1 MKLALLGCDS
11 DALQLVRYLA
21 RVREHQLV
29 RVFEA
34 DSFREELQ
42 RLVPAATWG
51 EQWETL
57 LAGAEVDAVILGRE
71 KRTGQRDDV
80 RIDQLRKLVQG
91 AVPLLLVHPACEAI
105 VALELDM
112 IRRDS
117 HCPMA
122 VYFPGC
128 GHPVVTRLAELSRAG
143 GDSQIGVVEQ
153 IVFERTMARRE
164 RQDVLTQLS
173 RDADWLRQLL
183 GETRRVNATGDAAS
197 LANLSVHISGPGD
210 LAARWTVLPAS
221 GDAGGQI
228 VLFGSTG
235 RAVLNLSAAAWSLE
249 INGEEVDSE
258 SPDDWCAERAALDSL
273 AAAIAGQSPS
283 PDWSDVCRD
292 LDLVDAAE
300 RSAKRGRAIDL
311 QNVVVTEADTFKSLM
326 SAGSCLLLLLAA
338 VCAFVFTVIEGVRMA
353 GNSAAPGTVSP
364 WRYWPVCL
372 LTPLIIF
379 LLLQCL
385 QMVFKAPLRAE
396 NSASEP
402 RKTSSEG

>member
-1 MKLALLGCDS
+1 MKLALLGCDP
-11 DALQLVRYLA
+11 DALQLVRYVA
-21 RVREHQLV
+21 RDPAHQLV
-29 RVFEA
+29 GVFEA
-34 DSFREELQ
+34 DDFRADLQ
-42 RLVPAATWG
+42 RLAPAAAWG
-51 EQWETL
+51 GEWESL
-57 LAGAEVDAVILGRE
+57 LASTDVEAVIVARNERPGPN
-71 KRTGQRDDV
+71 DDV
-80 RIDQLRKLVQG
+80 RADQLRKLVQG

-105 VALELDM
+105 IALELDM

-128 GHPVVTRLAELSRAG
+128 GHPAVTRLAELARG
-143 GDSQIGVVEQ
+143 GGGAQIGTVEQ

-164 RQDVLTQLS
+164 RHDVLTQLS

-183 GETRRVNATGDAAS
+183 GETRRVCATGDAIS

-221 GDAGGQI
+221 GEPGGQI
-228 VLFGSTG
+228 VLFGSAG
-235 RAVLNLSAAAWSLE
+235 RAVLNLSHEPWTLE
-249 INGEEVDSE
+249 INGLVVAADS
-258 SPDDWCAERAALDSL
+258 PGDWCAERAALDSL
-273 AAAIAGQSPS
+273 AAAIAGQTPS
-283 PDWSDVCRD
+283 PEWSDVCRD

-326 SAGSCLLLLLAA
+326 SAGSCLLLLVAM
-338 VCAFVFTVIEGVRMA
+338 VFAFTFTVIEGVRMA
-353 GNSAAPGTVSP
+353 GNSAVAGTVSP
-364 WRYWPVCL
+364 WRFWPVCL

-385 QMVFKAPLRAE
+385 QMVFKTPPRPGQP
-396 NSASEP
+396 ASGTK
-402 RKTSSEG
+402 KTSAEG